1 MKRGVSDKTPHR
13 WFTPNLRSRTVGNF
27 LTYCWRCGLVALKN
41 DATARAVRAGCFKE
55 QDVVLDV
62 TG

>member
-1 MKRGVSDKTPHR
+1 MKRGISEKVPHR
-13 WFTPNLRSRTVGNF
+13 WHTPNLRSTAGNF

-41 DATARAVRAGCFKE
+41 EITARAVRAGCFTNE
-55 QDVVLDV
+55 EVVRDV